1 MEQLI
6 KRMVFESY
14 GVGKYY
20 DSHIASTTYLLRTMK
35 YRIPQM
41 GEDNIGAEA
50 HTDKSFF
57 TILHQNGVNGLEIK
71 PNGVNG
77 LEIKP
82 KNGDHWLR
90 LQFSPNSFLVM
101 AGDACLAWSNGRIH
115 SATHR
120 VMIEGSKER
129 YSTALFS
136 YHKGIIDIPQELV
149 DEQHPLR
156 FHSFNHYGL
165 LGYFSTHHSDKMPS
179 TANAYCGV

>member
-1 MEQLI
+1 MLDSEILFSYSKMISEMEQLV

-20 DSHIASTTYLLRTMK
+20 DSHIASTNYLLRTMK

-71 PNGVNG
+71 P
-77 LEIKP
+77 
-82 KNGDHWLR
+82 KNGDHWLP

-101 AGDACLAWSNGRIH
+101 AGDACLVYPLISSFYIL
-115 SATHR
+115 
-120 VMIEGSKER
+120 
-129 YSTALFS
+129 LF
-136 YHKGIIDIPQELV
+136 
-149 DEQHPLR
+149 
-156 FHSFNHYGL
+156 
-165 LGYFSTHHSDKMPS
+165 YFSLKYQFCLQYFNVRSILVFLFLNIQFS
-179 TANAYCGV
+179 SLYFQ